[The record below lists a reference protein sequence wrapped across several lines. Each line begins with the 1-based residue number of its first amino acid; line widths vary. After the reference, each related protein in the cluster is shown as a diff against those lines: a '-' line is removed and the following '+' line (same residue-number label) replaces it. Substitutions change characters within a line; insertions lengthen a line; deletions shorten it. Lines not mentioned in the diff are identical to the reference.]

1 MNDNDTDDLEL
12 SLKQATELEESTAA
26 QSRIV
31 QELKDR
37 DATTARAFREVL
49 LKCRDDLRRPK
60 AKSFG
65 GSRAMDDEPPTHAK
79 NAADG

>member
-12 SLKQATELEESTAA
+12 SLKQATELEESIAA
-26 QSRIV
+26 QSLIA

-37 DATTARAFREVL
+37 DATTAQEFLEVL
-49 LKCRDDLRRPK
+49 LKCRDDLSRPK

-65 GSRAMDDEPPTHAK
+65 GGKPETGDRDE
-79 NAADG
+79 

>member
-1 MNDNDTDDLEL
+1 MTEDTDDLEL
-12 SLKQATELEESTAA
+12 SLKQATELEESIAA

-37 DATTARAFREVL
+37 DATTAQEFLEVL
-49 LKCRDDLRRPK
+49 LNCRDDLRRPK

-65 GSRAMDDEPPTHAK
+65 VDKPETGDRDE
-79 NAADG
+79 

>member
-12 SLKQATELEESTAA
+12 SLKQATELGESIAA

-37 DATTARAFREVL
+37 DASTAQEFLEVL

-60 AKSFG
+60 ARLYAPKKA
-65 GSRAMDDEPPTHAK
+65 RKD
-79 NAADG
+79 AAEG